1 MLTFFAGL
9 GTGLSLI
16 IAIGAQNAFVLRQGL
31 KKEHV
36 LAVVLFCAL
45 SDAALIALGVAGLG
59 GLIEQVPI
67 LIEIMRYGGAAYLI
81 WFGLSA
87 ARRAFEPGALS
98 ASGGEPKAL
107 WATLITAASLTYL
120 NPHVYLDTV
129 ILLGAVANQFDPN
142 QWVFAF
148 GAILG
153 SFVWFISL
161 GFGAKLLARFVT
173 RESFWRVLDG
183 FIALVMFAI
192 ALTLLFGL

>member
-1 MLTFFAGL
+1 VLTFFAGL

-183 FIALVMFAI
+183 IIALVMFAI
-192 ALTLLFGL
+192 AVTLLFGL

>member
-1 MLTFFAGL
+1 VLTFFAGL

-192 ALTLLFGL
+192 AVTLLFGL

>member
-1 MLTFFAGL
+1 
-9 GTGLSLI
+9 LSLI
-16 IAIGAQNAFVLRQGL
+16 IAIGAQNARVLRQGL

-36 LAVVLFCAL
+36 LAVVVFCAL

-192 ALTLLFGL
+192 AVTLLFGL

>member
-192 ALTLLFGL
+192 AVTLLFGL

>member
-1 MLTFFAGL
+1 VLTFFAGL

-142 QWVFAF
+142 KWVFAF

-192 ALTLLFGL
+192 AVTLLFGL

>member
-87 ARRAFEPGALS
+87 ARRAFRPGVLS

-129 ILLGAVANQFDPN
+129 ILLGAVANQFEPN